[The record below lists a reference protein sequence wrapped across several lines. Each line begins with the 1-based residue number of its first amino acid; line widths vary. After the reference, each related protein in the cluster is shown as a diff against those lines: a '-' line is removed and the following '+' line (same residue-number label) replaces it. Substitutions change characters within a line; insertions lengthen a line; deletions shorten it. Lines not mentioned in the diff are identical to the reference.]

1 MARSSPSLFSIHT
14 FTSVTPPNSLWSAM
28 DARVSVE
35 EARSIITR
43 FNNKGSS
50 SDRANHNNHD
60 NNPDTKLRMWYPS
73 ETMQQVMYFYVD
85 LVVDMHVMLC

>member
-1 MARSSPSLFSIHT
+1 MAGSSPSLFSVHS
-14 FTSVTPPNSLWSAM
+14 FTSVMPPNSLWSAM

-50 SDRANHNNHD
+50 SNHANHNNYD
-60 NNPDTKLRMWYPS
+60 NKPDTKLRMWFPC
-73 ETMQQVMYFYVD
+73 ETMRQVIYFYVD
-85 LVVDMHVMLC
+85 LLVDMHVM